1 MSTKIHATAII
12 HKSAQLDT
20 DVEIGPYVVIG
31 ENVKIGAGTSVG
43 PHSIF
48 EFCEVG
54 KNNQFTGHAFI
65 GMPPQDYKY
74 HGEKTGLVMGDSN
87 IVREGVS
94 LHRGTPGEGHG
105 TTTIGSGCMFMC
117 NSHVGHD
124 CHIGSNIIMVNSAVA
139 AGHVTIEDKAII
151 SGLVAIH
158 QFTRVGTLAML
169 SGGSMANQDIVP
181 YCTARGDRAKPV
193 TLNLVGLKRN
203 GIKLESIKSIKH
215 AFKTLFFGGHLMTEA
230 IARLKAEKLSPEA
243 MHMVEFC
250 EKSKRG
256 VARPRRSAVQTAEVA
271 E

>member
-1 MSTKIHATAII
+1 MSTKIHPTAII
-12 HKSAQLDT
+12 HKTAKLDK
-20 DVEIGPYVVIG
+20 DVEIGPYAVIG
-31 ENVKIGAGTSVG
+31 ENVKIASGTSVG
-43 PHSIF
+43 PHSII
-48 EFCEVG
+48 EFSEIG

-74 HGEKTGLVMGDSN
+74 HGEPTRLVMGDSN

-94 LHRGTPGEGHG
+94 LHRGTPGEGV
-105 TTTIGSGCMFMC
+105 TTIGSGCMFMC

-158 QFTRVGTLAML
+158 QFTRVGSLAML

-181 YCTARGDRAKPV
+181 YCTARGDRARPV

-203 GIKLESIKSIKH
+203 GVSLESIASIRR
-215 AFKTLFFGGHLMTEA
+215 AFKTLFFGGYLLKDA
-230 IARLKAEKLSPEA
+230 IARLRAERLSPEA
-243 MHMVEFC
+243 LHMVDFC
-250 EKSKRG
+250 ERSKRG
-256 VARPRRSAVQTAEVA
+256 VARPRRSAALVTEAA
-271 E
+271 D

>member
-1 MSTKIHATAII
+1 
-12 HKSAQLDT
+12 
-20 DVEIGPYVVIG
+20 
-31 ENVKIGAGTSVG
+31 
-43 PHSIF
+43 
-48 EFCEVG
+48 
-54 KNNQFTGHAFI
+54 
-65 GMPPQDYKY
+65 
-74 HGEKTGLVMGDSN
+74 
-87 IVREGVS
+87 
-94 LHRGTPGEGHG
+94 
-105 TTTIGSGCMFMC
+105 
-117 NSHVGHD
+117 
-124 CHIGSNIIMVNSAVA
+124 MVNSAVA

-169 SGGSMANQDIVP
+169 SGGAMANQDIVP

-215 AFKTLFFGGHLMTEA
+215 VFKTLFFGGYLLTDA

-243 MHMVEFC
+243 LHMVDFC

-256 VARPRRSAVQTAEVA
+256 VARPRRSAVQAAEVS

>member
-1 MSTKIHATAII
+1 MSTKIHKTAII
-12 HKSAQLDT
+12 HKSAQLDK
-20 DVEIGPYVVIG
+20 DVEIGPYVIIG

-43 PHSIF
+43 PHSII
-48 EFCEVG
+48 EFSEIG

-74 HGEKTGLVMGDSN
+74 HGEPTRLVMGDSN

-94 LHRGTPGEGHG
+94 LHRGSPLTGI
-105 TTTIGSGCMFMC
+105 TTIGSGCMFMC

-124 CHIGSNIIMVNSAVA
+124 GHIGSNIIMVNSAVA

-169 SGGSMANQDIVP
+169 SGGAMANQDIVP

-193 TLNLVGLKRN
+193 TLNLIGLKRN
-203 GIKLESIKSIKH
+203 GVTLESIKSIKH
-215 AFKTLFFGGHLMTEA
+215 VFKTLFFGGYLMTEA
-230 IARLKAEKLSPEA
+230 IARLKTEKLSPEA

-256 VARPRRSAVQTAEVA
+256 VARPRRSAVQAAE

>member
-1 MSTKIHATAII
+1 MSTKIHPTAII
-12 HKSAQLDT
+12 HKSAQLDK

-31 ENVKIGAGTSVG
+31 ESVRIGSGTSVG
-43 PHSIF
+43 PHSII
-48 EFCEVG
+48 EFSEIG

-65 GMPPQDYKY
+65 GMPPQDYSY
-74 HGEKTGLVMGDSN
+74 HGEATRLVMGDNN

-94 LHRGTPGEGHG
+94 LHRGTPAAGI
-105 TTTIGSGCMFMC
+105 TTIGSGCMFMC

-124 CHIGSNIIMVNSAVA
+124 CHIGSKIIMVNSSVA

-158 QFTRVGTLAML
+158 QFTRVGSLAML

-203 GIKLESIKSIKH
+203 GVTLESIKSIKH
-215 AFKTLFFGGHLMTEA
+215 AFKTLFFGGYLMKDA
-230 IARLKAEKLSPEA
+230 IARLKSEKLSPEA
-243 MHMVEFC
+243 LHMVEFC

-256 VARPRRSAVQTAEVA
+256 VARPRRGASKAAEIIA